1 MRAAGDENID
11 AEQSNVPRGV
21 CVIFE
26 RPEEKW
32 PQIIAH
38 FGPLCAVLA
47 KQIIINFS
55 ICFFNTYI
63 HLSACA
69 RVPYF
74 RYFFGSVSIA
84 PQIK

>member
-38 FGPLCAVLA
+38 FGPLCAALA
-47 KQIIINFS
+47 KQIIIT
-55 ICFFNTYI
+55 FFHLFFQYI
-63 HLSACA
+63 YTFVSVCACA
-69 RVPYF
+69 LF
-74 RYFFGSVSIA
+74 SLFFGSVSIA